1 MTGSAQQDT
10 GIPLR
15 GWVAEGNRG
24 KKIVPSNCSF
34 KATVFLYKIVTLYLI
49 PRFGR
54 EPDFRSKAN
63 YSK

>member
-24 KKIVPSNCSF
+24 KKIVLTI
-34 KATVFLYKIVTLYLI
+34 KL
-49 PRFGR
+49 
-54 EPDFRSKAN
+54 
-63 YSK
+63 